1 MGGVLVDEPHVPFRV
16 LADDIGLQHLARHA
30 PGLLRRGGALR
41 HGDLLLLRLRGRGRG
56 GRRLRSFRRFL
67 RRCADLRRC
76 DVIHHARRG
85 RRRKRLVRLRRH
97 IPNGHRRCGRHR
109 DRRGPYRRRRHY
121 RPCRGRADGLPRGQ
135 HRRLRRLW
143 RIRSFQEFLCRH
155 GLIEGLFRRF
165 WPPLAVQRVF
175 YGVVH
180 RVEHR
185 FLGGEFHH
193 RLGRV
198 DVHVHLVHRQRDVQ
212 HTAGELPLQQP
223 VAVGLLHGGGQQL
236 AFYQPPVD
244 KEQLPRPGA
253 VPRGGTAH
261 KAAGPHVAAAAVHL
275 QQAFGKIPAQC
286 SVDRRQ
292 QLPVAGGVQHL
303 LPIPQQLEGH
313 LRMAERQLCHH
324 SGSRR
329 ALGTV
334 LFHEFH
340 SRRGVVEQVPHTHG
354 GALRA
359 PGGRDLTGHA
369 ALPMQG
375 RAAVGAPRTGENI
388 QP

>member
-16 LADDIGLQHLARHA
+16 LADDIRLQHLARHA

-41 HGDLLLLRLRGRGRG
+41 HGDLLLLRLRSRGRG

-67 RRCADLRRC
+67 RRCADLRRR

-85 RRRKRLVRLRRH
+85 RCRERLVRLAHHVVHRH
-97 IPNGHRRCGRHR
+97 HRRDRGGSGRGSDRLRSRRSCG
-109 DRRGPYRRRRHY
+109 
-121 RPCRGRADGLPRGQ
+121 CRADGLPHGQ

-175 YGVVH
+175 HGVVH

-223 VAVGLLHGGGQQL
+223 VAIGLLHGGGQQL

-244 KEQLPRPGA
+244 KEQLPRPGT
-253 VPRGGTAH
+253 VSRGGTAH
-261 KAAGPHVAAAAVHL
+261 KAAGPHIAAAAVHL
-275 QQAFGKIPAQC
+275 QQTFGKIPAQG

-340 SRRGVVEQVPHTHG
+340 SRRGVVKQVPHAHG

-369 ALPMQG
+369 ALQMQC
-375 RAAVGAPRTGENI
+375 RAAVGAPHTGENI